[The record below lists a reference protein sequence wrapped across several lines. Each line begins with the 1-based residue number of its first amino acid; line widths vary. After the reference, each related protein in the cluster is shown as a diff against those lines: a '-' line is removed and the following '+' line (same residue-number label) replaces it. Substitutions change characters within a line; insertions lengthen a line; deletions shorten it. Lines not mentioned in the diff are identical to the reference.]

1 VQSESF
7 ECVKKILS
15 ALILCCDFFFTIS
28 IGASNNGSC
37 KLHKAHLSPHP
48 CTATK
53 AALREKNAEKL
64 KASGK
69 TEKQKTEEQ
78 LFFK

>member
-1 VQSESF
+1 VRWFFVVIFS
-7 ECVKKILS
+7 
-15 ALILCCDFFFTIS
+15 LIS
-28 IGASNNGSC
+28 VGASNNGSC
-37 KLHKAHLSPHP
+37 KLHKPPLSPHP

-69 TEKQKTEEQ
+69 TEKQKAEEQ